1 MKSDISIR
9 NEEMLLLGLC
19 RLFFNAELK
28 VTLQSLAEEVKDWNY
43 LASLAN
49 THGVAALVYNNL
61 ENLKFLQFVPPEV
74 SERLRNSL
82 MASLSRNARNTEAM
96 GGVLRLLNKEKIK
109 IVLLKGLALELSVY
123 GNSGLRQMTDV
134 DVLATREDCLKARR
148 LLMNNGF
155 ISLPVKSVFHKSILA
170 DAGKHLPTLIKD
182 GFSFELHNELFGT
195 GKNGLT
201 RMLYVSSTEIE
212 IKAEKTFIP
221 SPQLFFLYLVR
232 HMYSHEMNNESQ
244 LRLYADLV
252 VLIERY
258 KDEIINNDLLEY
270 AMDAGMSEILAGKL
284 EPLRDLWGISFPE
297 GINEFINKRN
307 NPSSIDRFII
317 FLKSP
322 KDNSSPDRA
331 VLYRHNISEV
341 PGLHRKTLFLLGDLF
356 PTIRFMKKRYNCN
369 SGWKALL
376 YYPLRWGKVWYL
388 LKGVTQRHKGS
399 MA

>member
-1 MKSDISIR
+1 
-9 NEEMLLLGLC
+9 
-19 RLFFNAELK
+19 
-28 VTLQSLAEEVKDWNY
+28 
-43 LASLAN
+43 
-49 THGVAALVYNNL
+49 
-61 ENLKFLQFVPPEV
+61 
-74 SERLRNSL
+74 
-82 MASLSRNARNTEAM
+82 MASLSRNARNTEAI
-96 GGVLRLLNKEKIK
+96 GGVLRLLNNEKIK

-155 ISLPVKSVFHKSILA
+155 ISLPVKSVFHKPILA

-182 GFSFELHNELFGT
+182 GFSFELHHELFGT

-201 RMLYVSSTEIE
+201 RMLYDSSPEIE

-232 HMYSHEMNNESQ
+232 HLYSHEMNNESQ

-270 AMDAGMSEILAGKL
+270 AKDAGMSEILAGRL

-297 GINEFINKRN
+297 GINEFIYKWV
-307 NPSSIDRFII
+307 NPSSINKFVI

-388 LKGVTQRHKGS
+388 LKGFTAQRHKGS
-399 MA
+399 TA

>member
-1 MKSDISIR
+1 
-9 NEEMLLLGLC
+9 
-19 RLFFNAELK
+19 
-28 VTLQSLAEEVKDWNY
+28 
-43 LASLAN
+43 
-49 THGVAALVYNNL
+49 
-61 ENLKFLQFVPPEV
+61 
-74 SERLRNSL
+74 
-82 MASLSRNARNTEAM
+82 
-96 GGVLRLLNKEKIK
+96 
-109 IVLLKGLALELSVY
+109 
-123 GNSGLRQMTDV
+123 MTDV

-155 ISLPVKSVFHKSILA
+155 ISLPVKSVFHKPILA

-182 GFSFELHNELFGT
+182 GFSFELHHELFGT

-201 RMLYVSSTEIE
+201 RMLYDSSPEIE

-232 HMYSHEMNNESQ
+232 HLYSHEMNNESQ

-270 AMDAGMSEILAGKL
+270 AKDAGMSEILAGRL

-297 GINEFINKRN
+297 GINEFIYKWD
-307 NPSSIDRFII
+307 NPSSINKFVF

-341 PGLHRKTLFLLGDLF
+341 PGFHRKTLFLLGDLF

-388 LKGVTQRHKGS
+388 LKGVGAQRHKDS
-399 MA
+399 IV